1 MYSKQSY
8 ISIVSI
14 VLLLTALVVIQGYR
28 ILFKPNFLVGKSS
41 SHLLFITADTS
52 FAKLQDHFMQGE
64 IVRDPTTFRWIASV
78 IQYDKKMLPGAYK
91 LQPGMNNWQAIR
103 LLRGGRQEPIKVVL
117 HTANTQKEL
126 AEKLTQNIGIPAA
139 SFEQL
144 LKDPQFITPYGFTT
158 DNILTMF
165 IPNTYYVYWTISP
178 QELFK
183 RLYKE
188 YQRFWNKER
197 LAKAQQLGLSP
208 QQVSILASI
217 VEKETNQT
225 TEAPMIAGVYIN
237 RLQRGMKLQSCPT
250 ILYIVNEPSIKR
262 VLHAH
267 TRIDSPYNTYL
278 YKGLPPG
285 PITMPSIHAIDAVL
299 NYQQHP
305 YLYFVLQED
314 LLGFHAFSTTFQEH
328 KINAQKYKKT
338 RKKLILSS
346 ASK

>member
-1 MYSKQSY
+1 MRFKKSY

-14 VLLLTALVVIQGYR
+14 FLLVTALLILQGYR
-28 ILFKPNFLVGKSS
+28 MVFKPNFLVGQSS
-41 SHLLFITADTS
+41 KLLFIPAGTS
-52 FAKLQDHFMQGE
+52 FAKLQDHLIQGNF
-64 IVRDPTTFRWIASV
+64 ISDPTTFKWLARLLH
-78 IQYDKKMLPGAYK
+78 YDRKILPGAYR

-103 LLRGGRQEPIKVVL
+103 LLRGGIQEPVKIVL
-117 HTANTQKEL
+117 HAANTQEEL
-126 AEKLTQNIGIPAA
+126 AEKLTQNIEMNAV
-139 SFEQL
+139 SFQQL
-144 LKDPQFITPYGFTT
+144 LNDSQFIQPYGFTI
-158 DNILTMF
+158 DNVLTMF

-188 YQRFWNKER
+188 YQQFWNKER
-197 LAKAQQLGLSP
+197 RTKAQQLGLSL

-217 VEKETNQT
+217 IEKETNQP
-225 TEAPMIAGVYIN
+225 TEAPIIAGVYIN
-237 RLQRGMKLQSCPT
+237 RLKKGMKLQSCPT
-250 ILYIVNEPSIKR
+250 ILYIVNDPSVKR

-285 PITMPSIHAIDAVL
+285 PITIPSITAIDAVL

-305 YLYFVLQED
+305 YLYFVIKED
-314 LLGFHAFSTTFQEH
+314 LPGFHYFSKTFQEH
-328 KINAQKYKKT
+328 KTNAAKYKY
-338 RKKLILSS
+338 RRMLSI